1 MKEAIK
7 DITIK
12 DKQGSKTSKFVLQ
25 MYVFVYQRIMDFPQ
39 GCFDYETLTTND
51 LFDSVHKIINVKTHL
66 HHSHITGNI
75 IGYAHDFCNAKV
87 HENKDML
94 TSIANNFSPFDM
106 FFLLKLIRLSV
117 WETKDIN
124 MGAANLT
131 NINYLTIGNVKFIVT
146 MKYYLTSLGKL
157 ASTMTEKEKNN
168 AKLLVKQF
176 LMQHQFSSKTWLTL
190 SQSQKTEL
198 IKIIVSGKGV
208 IPYEKIDSI
217 KAVQKQ
223 PENRIFFQRKN
234 SLAHLKDSLFIKKTM
249 IIQKNCLFYLK

>member
-1 MKEAIK
+1 MK

-12 DKQGSKTSKFVLQ
+12 NKQGSKISKFVLQ
-25 MYVFVYQRIMDFPQ
+25 IYAFVYQRIMDFSH

-51 LFDSVHKIINVKTHL
+51 LFDSVHKIINVKAHL
-66 HHSHITGNI
+66 HHSHITRNI
-75 IGYAHDFCNAKV
+75 IGYAHDFYNAKV

-124 MGAANLT
+124 MGGANLT

-157 ASTMTEKEKNN
+157 ASTMTEKK
-168 AKLLVKQF
+168 KKQ
-176 LMQHQFSSKTWLTL
+176 
-190 SQSQKTEL
+190 
-198 IKIIVSGKGV
+198 
-208 IPYEKIDSI
+208 
-217 KAVQKQ
+217 
-223 PENRIFFQRKN
+223 R
-234 SLAHLKDSLFIKKTM
+234 
-249 IIQKNCLFYLK
+249 